1 MGRMTQRPA
10 LYLIDGSAYLYRA
23 FFALPD
29 LSTSTGLPTNA
40 IYGFITML
48 QKIIRERRPD
58 YLAVVFDEKGPTLRH
73 EEFKAYKAHRPPMPD
88 ALSQQIPYIHRVVEA
103 CAIPVVKLQ
112 GFEADDLIGTLAR
125 QASVE
130 GVDVVIVT
138 GDKDMFQLL
147 SPAVRIFD
155 PVKDKVFTEEDAR
168 DRFGVE
174 PARVVEVMGLM
185 GDQADNI
192 PGVKGIGEKT
202 ARKLIAEFGT
212 IEQVLARLPEVTSEK
227 LRALLDAHQDEAR
240 QSRWLATIVTDCPV
254 SFEHDR
260 FRLGEARAEDL
271 RALYRELEFWG
282 LLKSLSGGSGEGEE
296 MGAADLVVVL
306 DDPASRVRAVAAIRA
321 AGEAAIQCEV
331 AGHDPLR
338 AALLGVGICSGMSV
352 PAAFFGASGLGDLR
366 AALESPSL
374 KVDAHDYKAAWVALR
389 RAGVAVSF
397 PRFDTMLAGYLLN
410 PNRRSP
416 ALETLAQEYL
426 GESLGHGA
434 PAKKP
439 KKLDLF
445 DQPDANEAAMRAG
458 RAVSAIARLRPILA
472 EKLAAGGLTD
482 LFERVELPLTV
493 VLGEME
499 VNGFHLDTA
508 VLAGLAKELD
518 HQLAVIL
525 EEIYRKAGMAFN
537 VNSPKQLSEVL
548 FEKLRLP
555 AVKKTKTGYSTDEE
569 VLTQLALQHDLP
581 ADILNYRSLSK
592 LKSTYVDAL
601 PLLVNPDTG
610 RLHTSLNQTVTATGR
625 LSSSEP
631 NLQNIPVK
639 GEWGGRIRE
648 AFVAGAGCVLLSADY
663 NQIEPRILAHLAE
676 DPVLIGAFARGD
688 DIHTATAVEIFGLPA
703 AQITQ
708 DMRRVAKTVNFGI
721 IYGISPYGLSSQL
734 GISQQEA
741 KKYIEAYF
749 TRFQGVKAFL
759 DKTVANAKENG
770 YVTTMLGRRRPI
782 PELRSGDPAQRGFGE
797 RMAMNT
803 PIQGT
808 AADVIKLAMLAVHRR
823 LSAARSTAKMIL
835 QVHDE
840 LIVEVPESELELVRN
855 AVTEEMEQAM
865 TLAVPLRVDVGVG
878 PNWRAAHP

>member
-1 MGRMTQRPA
+1 MTPRPI

-29 LSTSTGLPTNA
+29 LSTTTGLPTNA
-40 IYGFITML
+40 VYGFTTML
-48 QKIIRERRPD
+48 QKIIRERRPE
-58 YLAVVFDEKGPTLRH
+58 YLAVAFDEKGPTLRH
-73 EEFKAYKAHRPPMPD
+73 EEFKEYKAHRPPMPD

-103 CAIPVVKLQ
+103 FAIPVVRLQ

-125 QASVE
+125 QASSE
-130 GVDVVIVT
+130 GLDVVIVT

-147 SPAVRIFD
+147 SPTVRIFD
-155 PVKDKVFTEEDAR
+155 PVKDKVFTEEDCPA
-168 DRFGVE
+168 RFGVE

-185 GDQADNI
+185 GDATDNI

-202 ARKLIAEFGT
+202 AKKLVAEFGT
-212 IEQVLARLPEVTSEK
+212 IENLLARLSDVRGEK
-227 LRALLDAHQDEAR
+227 LRALLESHAEEAR
-240 QSRWLATIVTDCPV
+240 RSRRLATIVTDCPV
-254 SFEHDR
+254 SFARDR
-260 FRLGEARAEDL
+260 FRLGEARTEDL

-282 LLKSLSGGSGEGEE
+282 LLNTLRADAGAEE
-296 MGAADLVVVL
+296 VPPARVAVL
-306 DDPASRVRAVAAIRA
+306 DDPAAITRLLEEIKA
-321 AGEAAIQCEV
+321 SGEVAIQCELT
-331 AGHDPLR
+331 GTDPLR
-338 AALLGVGICSGMSV
+338 AAIVGVGLCPYPGK
-352 PAAFFGASGLGDLR
+352 PAYLRGEAGL
-366 AALESPSL
+366 AAVKPALEDPSTE
-374 KVDAHDYKAAWVALR
+374 VYAHDYKAAWITLR
-389 RAGVAVSF
+389 RAGISAGE
-397 PRFDTMLAGYLLN
+397 PGFDTMVAAFLLN
-410 PNRRSP
+410 PNRRAP
-416 ALETLAQEYL
+416 TLEFIAQEYL
-426 GESLGHGA
+426 SESLGSA
-434 PAKKP
+434 PGPKKP
-439 KKLDLF
+439 KRGDLF
-445 DQPDANEAAMRAG
+445 DTAEADDAAARAG
-458 RAVSAIARLRPILA
+458 GGANAVARLKPLLT
-472 EKLAAGGLTD
+472 EKLTAGGLRT

-499 VNGFHLDTA
+499 MSGFRVDTA
-508 VLAGLAKELD
+508 ALARLAKELEQ
-518 HQLAVIL
+518 QLAVIL
-525 EEIYRKAGMAFN
+525 AEVYRKAGTEFN

-548 FEKLRLP
+548 FEKLKLP
-555 AVKKTKTGYSTDEE
+555 PIKKTKTGYSTDED
-569 VLTQLALQHDLP
+569 VLTQLALQHELP

-601 PLLVNPDTG
+601 PLLVHPETG
-610 RLHTSLNQTVTATGR
+610 RLHTSLNQSVTATGR

-648 AFVAGAGCVLLSADY
+648 AFVAASGCVLLSADY
-663 NQIEPRILAHLAE
+663 NQIEPRILAHLSQ
-676 DPVLIGAFARGD
+676 DPVLIGAFTRGD
-688 DIHTATAVEIFGLPA
+688 DIHAATAAEIFGRPA
-703 AQITQ
+703 AQVTK

-741 KKYIEAYF
+741 KQYIEAYF

-759 DKTVANAKENG
+759 EKTVAAAKQDG

-823 LSAARSTAKMIL
+823 LTGTRAKMIL

-840 LIVEVPESELELVRN
+840 LIFEVAEGEVEAVRKI
-855 AVTEEMEQAM
+855 VVEEMEQVQGLPVP
-865 TLAVPLRVDVGVG
+865 LAVPLKVDVGVG
-878 PNWRAAHP
+878 RNWREAHP